1 MKNHKDFK
9 GTIYQ
14 KPSDDCQI
22 DTLQMN
28 LVIKNVK
35 VEEWLK
41 VHDDGP
47 PVKNAAEKRKVRDI
61 SSSDTL
67 RESLLYLKIKLPM
80 MDPREMVIKRSIKKL
95 ENGMTLHL
103 IQSVLDDEFP
113 ITEGII
119 RGQYYKCQLL
129 KQADD
134 NAADLD
140 IIDI

>member
-1 MKNHKDFK
+1 
-9 GTIYQ
+9 
-14 KPSDDCQI
+14 
-22 DTLQMN
+22 MN

-103 IQSVLDDEFP
+103 I
-113 ITEGII
+113 
-119 RGQYYKCQLL
+119 
-129 KQADD
+129 
-134 NAADLD
+134 
-140 IIDI
+140 